1 MCAAIP
7 ATSCSILHCRA
18 DAFTWIE
25 MLAKRLLCCNLF
37 ANILFDYG
45 HKKKE
50 AQLLEFP
57 FCDPGEA
64 RTLDPMIKSHLLY
77 QLSYGVSFL
86 FVSGAKVIRIF
97 ESASISAE
105 KIDFVCY
112 FFAFFAIGGILPGLC
127 FIEVLHS
134 HTSVL
139 PMSMESAVA
148 LTLCG
153 ATGCPL

>member
-1 MCAAIP
+1 M
-7 ATSCSILHCRA
+7 
-18 DAFTWIE
+18 
-25 MLAKRLLCCNLF
+25 
-37 ANILFDYG
+37 
-45 HKKKE
+45 
-50 AQLLEFP
+50 LEFP

-112 FFAFFAIGGILPGLC
+112 FFCFFGDWRHFTWFMLHRGNTFPYKCVTNEYGVSGSFDAVWRDRLPVVAKGALGAGLPN
-127 FIEVLHS
+127 S
-134 HTSVL
+134 K
-139 PMSMESAVA
+139 
-148 LTLCG
+148 
-153 ATGCPL
+153 

>member
-1 MCAAIP
+1 MERKNP
-7 ATSCSILHCRA
+7 ER
-18 DAFTWIE
+18 
-25 MLAKRLLCCNLF
+25 RLLF
-37 ANILFDYG
+37 RIFYRS
-45 HKKKE
+45 
-50 AQLLEFP
+50 
-57 FCDPGEA
+57 DPGEA

-97 ESASISAE
+97 ESTSISAE

-127 FIEVLHS
+127 FIEAIHS